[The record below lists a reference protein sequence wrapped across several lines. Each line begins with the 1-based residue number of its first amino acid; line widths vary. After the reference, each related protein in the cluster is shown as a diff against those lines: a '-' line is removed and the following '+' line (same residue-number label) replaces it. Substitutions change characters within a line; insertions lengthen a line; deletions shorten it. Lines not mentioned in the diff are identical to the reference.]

1 MVFHRPRLIAEL
13 QLTAITNRR
22 SRKLELSAREG
33 GNARFFISGVK
44 VDKLVSAT
52 YIAIARSEIT
62 FLLHFQ
68 FLEPASIPDGF
79 GHRRSNQGCCTSV
92 RPQ

>member
-22 SRKLELSAREG
+22 SRKHLSELSAREG
-33 GNARFFISGVK
+33 GNARFFISSVK
-44 VDKLVSAT
+44 VDKPVSAT

-62 FLLHFQ
+62 LL
-68 FLEPASIPDGF
+68 L
-79 GHRRSNQGCCTSV
+79 
-92 RPQ
+92 